1 MRRTICAIL
10 RASPAIRDNG
20 VLFRRLIAVAIVA
33 GLIGGLALSLAQ
45 RWQVI
50 PIIVQAEKFESLKIN
65 AAGEAQAADIEHDG
79 HDHSHDQDWA
89 PSDGVERTL
98 FTILSNVLTAIGFA
112 LVLVALIAAASLKF
126 GKTPKITAISGGMW
140 GLGGFITFFVAPSFG
155 ISPELPGASGAAL
168 ESRQWWWMATV
179 ICSGAGLY
187 LAYILSS
194 PWKWVGLAIL
204 LCAPHIYG
212 APHAENLYEG
222 LPIAIADQ
230 LSELSKEFLL
240 ASGLSSLILWLVLGG
255 FSTWAVRRY
264 IQSES

>member
-1 MRRTICAIL
+1 MRRMICVIP
-10 RASPAIRDNG
+10 RASPATNSG
-20 VLFRRLIAVAIVA
+20 VLFRRLVAVALVA

-79 HDHSHDQDWA
+79 HDHSHDEDWK

-126 GKTPKITAISGGMW
+126 GKNTEISTSSGIIW
-140 GLGGFITFFVAPSFG
+140 GLGGFIAFFAAPSFG
-155 ISPELPGASGAAL
+155 ISPEIPGVSGAAL
-168 ESRQWWWMATV
+168 ELRQWWWTATV
-179 ICSGAGLY
+179 ICSGVGMY

-194 PWKWVGLAIL
+194 PWKWFGLVVL

-222 LPIAIADQ
+222 FPIAIADQ
-230 LSELSKEFLL
+230 LSELSKDFLL
-240 ASGLSSLILWLVLGG
+240 ATGLSSLILWLVLGG
-255 FSTWAVRRY
+255 FSGWAVRRY

>member
-1 MRRTICAIL
+1 MRRMICVIP
-10 RASPAIRDNG
+10 RASPATNSG
-20 VLFRRLIAVAIVA
+20 VLFRRLVAVALVA

-50 PIIVQAEKFESLKIN
+50 PIIVQAEKFESLKVSAGD
-65 AAGEAQAADIEHDG
+65 AAQVADDKHDK
-79 HDHSHDQDWA
+79 HDEDWK
-89 PSDGVERTL
+89 PSDGLERTL

-126 GKTPKITAISGGMW
+126 GKNTEISTSSGIIW
-140 GLGGFITFFVAPSFG
+140 GLGGFIAFFAAPSFG
-155 ISPELPGASGAAL
+155 ISPEIPGVSGAAL
-168 ESRQWWWMATV
+168 ELRQWWWTATV

-194 PWKWVGLAIL
+194 PWKWLGLVVL

-222 LPIAIADQ
+222 FPIAVADQ
-230 LSELSKEFLL
+230 LSELSKDFLL
-240 ASGLSSLILWLVLGG
+240 ATGLSSLISWLVLGG
-255 FSTWAVRRY
+255 FSGWAVRRY
-264 IQSES
+264 IHTET